1 MPKPVLIKKK
11 NTSVNSTTK
20 NNNNNNNSNKNKPI
34 VLNDTYLTNKQ
45 VLSDVIEEP
54 VTLENSHE
62 NIKKVKML
70 YDKAQELLHKENKL
84 DNEGYVKCLDYSG
97 KIISFLDK
105 LNPFQV
111 NRMKED
117 IKTIYYIS
125 AEVLIRTVGLHMNR
139 SGFTEREKGI
149 LYTAIAHL
157 QKVLSV
163 DPFNMQ
169 TKEMFKIVFIY
180 LSIFNSNAKENIELL
195 SNVLMVNPCDYQL
208 QYNLAFMYQ
217 RINDLEKSL
226 AHFKLAVGIIELE
239 LNGTNSEK
247 TELIKILKEFKVK
260 CLNGLG
266 GIYFAIQD
274 RELANYYFYE
284 ALKIFPDDPDIN
296 NQIGVVYTELRF
308 TDKAIKHYKHGIENY
323 KKAHI
328 SNDLDMLL
336 ASMYMN
342 MGLAYCYEINYP
354 MAIECYNK
362 ALKYKPRLSLAYQNK
377 LLDLNYIS
385 HMIDDPMYIANL
397 HKNIN
402 KIYPTVINNYKESI
416 PDYKLNEIVLKW
428 DGKDKQSLIGK
439 TKLNIGFIS
448 GDFICHPVSYFLNGI
463 LKFINYDLFNVTC
476 YSLKVVN
483 ITSSF
488 PNINWKVVKGT
499 SPEELKKIIQDD
511 KIDILFDLA
520 SQTGDNRLDTF
531 VLKPA
536 PIQISYCGYPN
547 TSGLSNMD
555 YHIVD
560 KYCDSDGVTPGPGG
574 IVRPSTQKYYTEKL
588 LFMDR
593 CFLNYTPSIGIENLP
608 ELDKQP
614 ATENQYLTIG
624 TFNRYNKINDHVVAM
639 WEKILKRCPT
649 VRFVI
654 KTKEFLT
661 DSLREQFINTWKD
674 KEVYKRV
681 TILPYSDTYT
691 DHLPDYNKM
700 DIALDTYPYSGTT
713 TSCEALMMGVPVL
726 TMFDGVRQYHSQN
739 VTSSLMINSDLPEY
753 VCLSEEEYI
762 QKVEYFSTHLEE
774 LKDLKKTV
782 REKFVKGICDYPTFV
797 NELEDKLLHVYKNHK
812 W

>member
-1 MPKPVLIKKK
+1 MSSKKPILLNKSQVKKII
-11 NTSVNSTTK
+11 S
-20 NNNNNNNSNKNKPI
+20 NNSS
-34 VLNDTYLTNKQ
+34 VF
-45 VLSDVIEEP
+45 EEP
-54 VTLENSHE
+54 VTLDNTHN
-62 NIKKVKML
+62 NIKRVKAI
-70 YDKAQELLHKENKL
+70 YDEAQDLLVKENKV
-84 DNEGYVKCLDYSG
+84 DNDKYVKCIEYSN
-97 KIISFLDK
+97 KIITFLDT
-105 LNPFQV
+105 LNPFQI
-111 NRMKED
+111 NRIKDD

-125 AEVLIRTVGLHMNR
+125 AEVLVRTVGLHMNR
-139 SGFTEREKGI
+139 TEFNDREKGV
-149 LYTAIAHL
+149 LYTSIAHL

-163 DPFNMQ
+163 EPFNAQ
-169 TKEMFKIVFIY
+169 AKELFKIVFIY
-180 LSIFNSNAKENIELL
+180 LSIFNSNAKENIQLL
-195 SNVLMVNPCDYQL
+195 TNVLMVNPCDYQL
-208 QYNLAFMYQ
+208 QYNLGFMYQ

-226 AHFKLAVGIIELE
+226 QHFKLALGIIDLE
-239 LNGTNSEK
+239 IKGTKSDQVDLLKVLN
-247 TELIKILKEFKVK
+247 EFKVK

-274 RELANYYFYE
+274 RELANYYFFE
-284 ALKIFPDDPDIN
+284 ALKIYPDDPDIN

-354 MAIECYNK
+354 MAIDCYNK

-385 HMIDDPMYIANL
+385 HMIDDTMYIAKL

-402 KIYPTVINNYKESI
+402 KIYPKVVNDYKLSL
-416 PDYKLNEIVLKW
+416 PDYKPNDLVVKW
-428 DGKDKQSLIGK
+428 NGKDKNSLIGK
-439 TKLNIGFIS
+439 TKLKIGFIS
-448 GDFICHPVSYFLNGI
+448 GDFICHPVSYFLNCI
-463 LKFINYDLFNVTC
+463 LKFINYDLFDVHC
-476 YSLKVVN
+476 YSLKVVDLKG
-483 ITSSF
+483 SF
-488 PNINWKVVKGT
+488 PQINWRVVKGT
-499 SPEELKKIIQDD
+499 SPEELKKIIQED

-560 KYCDSDGVTPGPGG
+560 KICDSDGVTPGPGG

-588 LFMDR
+588 LFMDN
-593 CFLNYTPSIGIENLP
+593 CFLSYTPSIGIDNLP
-608 ELDKQP
+608 DLTEQP
-614 ATENQYLTIG
+614 ATKNNYLTIG
-624 TFNRYNKINDHVVAM
+624 TFNRYNKINDRVVAM
-639 WEKILKRCPT
+639 WEKILQRCPN

-661 DSLREQFINTWKD
+661 DSLKEQFINTWKD
-674 KEVYKRV
+674 REVFKRV

-691 DHLPDYNKM
+691 EHLPDYNKM
-700 DIALDTYPYSGTT
+700 DIALDTFPYSGTT

-726 TMFDGVRQYHSQN
+726 TLFDGDRQYHSQN
-739 VTSSLMINSDLPEY
+739 VTASLMVNSELPEY
-753 VCLSEEEYI
+753 VCLSEEDYI
-762 QKVEYFSTHLEE
+762 NKVEYYANNLDKISN
-774 LKDLKKTV
+774 LKQNV
-782 REKFVKGICDYPTFV
+782 RDKFVKNICNYPKFV
-797 NELEDKLLHVYKNHK
+797 NELEDKLLTIYKNHK

>member
-1 MPKPVLIKKK
+1 M
-11 NTSVNSTTK
+11 T
-20 NNNNNNNSNKNKPI
+20 KPI
-34 VLNDTYLTNKQ
+34 LLKNFTPSKSSENQFK
-45 VLSDVIEEP
+45 EP
-54 VTLENSHE
+54 VTLENVRD
-62 NIKKVKML
+62 NVKFVKAI
-70 YDKAQELLHKENKL
+70 YDDAQEMLTKENKV
-84 DNEGYVKCLDYSG
+84 DNNKYTKCIDLSS
-97 KIISFLDK
+97 KIIRLIDD
-105 LNPFQV
+105 LNPFQI
-111 NRMKED
+111 NRLKDEV
-117 IKTIYYIS
+117 KTVYYIS

-139 SGFTEREKGI
+139 SAFTDREKGI

-157 QKVLSV
+157 QKVLGV
-163 DPFNMQ
+163 DPFNPQ
-169 TKEMFKIVFIY
+169 AKELFKIVFIY
-180 LSIFNSNAKENIELL
+180 LTIFNSNAKENVQLL
-195 SNVLMVNPCDYQL
+195 SNVLMIHPCDYQL

-217 RINDLEKSL
+217 RVNDLEKSL
-226 AHFKLAVGIIELE
+226 QHFKLALGIIDLE
-239 LNGTNSEK
+239 LKATKAEQVD
-247 TELIKILKEFKVK
+247 LLKVLNEFKVK

-354 MAIECYNK
+354 MAIDCYNK

-385 HMIDDPMYIANL
+385 HMIEDPMYIAKL

-402 KIYPTVINNYKESI
+402 KIYPNVVN
-416 PDYKLNEIVLKW
+416 DYKLALPNYKPNELILKW
-428 DGKDKQSLIGK
+428 NGNKSSLVGK
-439 TKLNIGFIS
+439 TKLKIGFIS
-448 GDFICHPVSYFLNGI
+448 GDFICHPVSYFLNCI
-463 LKFINYDLFNVTC
+463 LKFINYDLFDVHC
-476 YSLKVVN
+476 YSLKVVD

-488 PNINWKVVKGT
+488 PNIKWKVVKGT
-499 SPEELKKIIQDD
+499 SPEELKKIIEDD
-511 KIDILFDLA
+511 KIDVLFDLA

-560 KYCDSDGVTPGPGG
+560 KVCDSDGVTPGPGG

-593 CFLNYTPSIGIENLP
+593 CFLSYTPSIGIDNLP
-608 ELDKQP
+608 SLDEQP
-614 ATENQYLTIG
+614 ARKNGYLTIG
-624 TFNRYNKINDHVVAM
+624 TFNRYNKINDRVVGM
-639 WEKILKRCPT
+639 WEKILKRCPN

-661 DSLREQFINTWKD
+661 DTLREQFVNTWKD
-674 KEVYKRV
+674 KEVFKRV

-713 TSCEALMMGVPVL
+713 TSCESLMMGVPVL
-726 TMFDGVRQYHSQN
+726 TLFDGNRQYHSQN
-739 VTSSLMINSDLPEY
+739 VTASLMVNSELPEY
-753 VCLSEEEYI
+753 VCLSEEDYI
-762 QKVEYFSTHLEE
+762 KKVEFYANNLDKLNG
-774 LKDLKKTV
+774 LKQDV
-782 REKFVKGICDYPTFV
+782 REKFVKNICDYTTFV
-797 NELEDKLLHVYKNHK
+797 DELETKLLTIYKNHK

>member
-1 MPKPVLIKKK
+1 MKSK
-11 NTSVNSTTK
+11 
-20 NNNNNNNSNKNKPI
+20 KPI
-34 VLNDTYLTNKQ
+34 LLSKDLLSKTSTSNDTLVMNIK
-45 VLSDVIEEP
+45 EP
-54 VTLENSHE
+54 VNLENVHE
-62 NIKKVKML
+62 SVKIVKKI
-70 YDKAQELLHKENKL
+70 YDKAQELLTKENKL
-84 DNEGYVKCLDYSG
+84 DNDKYIKCIELSS
-97 KIISFLDK
+97 KIITFLDG
-105 LNPFQV
+105 LNPFQI
-111 NRMKED
+111 NRIKDD

-139 SGFTEREKGI
+139 SEFTDREKGT

-157 QKVLSV
+157 QKVLGV
-163 DPFNMQ
+163 EPFDPSA
-169 TKEMFKIVFIY
+169 KELFKIVFIY
-180 LSIFNSNAKENIELL
+180 LSIFNSNPKENIQLL
-195 SNVLMVNPCDYQL
+195 TNVLMMHPCDYQL

-217 RINDLEKSL
+217 RANDLEKSL
-226 AHFKLAVGIIELE
+226 QHFKLAFGIIELE
-239 LNGTNSEK
+239 LK
-247 TELIKILKEFKVK
+247 AADPKQTELVKVLTEFKVK

-274 RELANYYFYE
+274 RELANYYFFE
-284 ALKIFPDDPDIN
+284 ALKVLPNDPDIN

-323 KKAHI
+323 KNAHI

-336 ASMYMN
+336 ASMHMN

-354 MAIECYNK
+354 MAIDCYNK

-385 HMIDDPMYIANL
+385 HLIDDPMYIAKL

-402 KIYPTVINNYKESI
+402 KIYPNVVNDYRVAL
-416 PDYKLNEIVLKW
+416 PDYKPNELILKW
-428 DGKDKQSLIGK
+428 DGKNKDSLVGK
-439 TKLNIGFIS
+439 TKLKIGFIS
-448 GDFICHPVSYFLNGI
+448 GDFICHPVSYFLNCI
-463 LKFINYDLFNVTC
+463 LKFINYDLFDVHC
-476 YSLKVVN
+476 YSLKVVDL
-483 ITSSF
+483 TSSF
-488 PNINWKVVKGT
+488 PNIKWKVVKGT
-499 SPEELKKIIQDD
+499 SPDELKKIIEGD

-560 KYCDSDGVTPGPGG
+560 KVCDSDGVTPGPGG

-588 LFMDR
+588 LFMDK
-593 CFLNYTPSIGIENLP
+593 CFLSYTPSIGIDNLP
-608 ELDKQP
+608 ALEEQP
-614 ATENQYLTIG
+614 ATKNSYLTIG
-624 TFNRYNKINDHVVAM
+624 TFNRYNKINDRVVAM
-639 WEKILKRCPT
+639 WEKVLKRCPT

-661 DSLREQFINTWKD
+661 DTLRDQFINTWKD
-674 KEVYKRV
+674 TEVFKRV

-726 TMFDGVRQYHSQN
+726 SLFDGDRQYHSQN
-739 VTSSLMINSDLPEY
+739 VTASLMVNSDLPEY
-753 VCLSEEEYI
+753 VCLSEDDYI
-762 QKVEYFSTHLEE
+762 NRVEYYANNTDK
-774 LKDLKKTV
+774 LKNLKQDV
-782 REKFVKGICDYPTFV
+782 RDKFVKNICDYPRFV
-797 NELEDKLLHVYKNHK
+797 GELEDKLLDTYKNHK
-812 W
+812 F